1 MTSINHR
8 LKAQGARRKAATLLA
23 AAVLLAVPSLVLTES
38 AVTDADWKQAIG
50 PWQWAFPRDHGS
62 HPQFRTEWWYFTG
75 NLADATGKRYGYQV
89 TFFRQAVLKHPEDP
103 QNAWSL
109 RDLYLAHFT
118 LTDAAVGRFSYDER
132 VSRSGPGLAGA
143 AQDRMQVWLLSWSA
157 TMENNTIHIQ
167 ARNDQMSLALDLAPR
182 KSVVLHGEHG
192 LSRKGPREGQ
202 ASYYYSF
209 TDLETVGTLK
219 TPGSPHTL
227 PVKGTSWFDHE
238 FGSNQLAGDQVGW
251 DWFSI
256 HLSDRRDLMIYLLR
270 RKDGTVEPSSSGTLV
285 DHSGRVTHLRL
296 GDIQME
302 VLDRWKSQKSE
313 AVYPSHWRISIPSQR
328 IEVSV
333 KPLVADQELLTEG
346 STGIIYWEG
355 TVIGTGTSGGKEVS
369 CEGYIEMTGYAKSIG
384 GIF

>member
-118 LTDAAVGRFSYDER
+118 LTDAAAGRFSYDER

-192 LSRKGPREGQ
+192 LSRKGPRGGQ

>member
-1 MTSINHR
+1 VTSINHR

-118 LTDAAVGRFSYDER
+118 LTDAAAGRFSYDER

-202 ASYYYSF
+202 ASYYYSV

>member
-1 MTSINHR
+1 VTSINHR

-118 LTDAAVGRFSYDER
+118 LTDAAAGRFSYDER

-192 LSRKGPREGQ
+192 LSRKGPRGGQ